1 MMRLITAPSMLLLVL
16 PCLAAEDPC
25 PSQCPISTVSSTT
38 GTKPA
43 GVPYQMLW
51 ATPMPG
57 NGSLLCAT
65 CTPCQMSGSLIFNGN
80 STGWCI
86 RVAIGGL
93 GASIPHPMF
102 SRPGK
107 LSAMCDDSDSV
118 SVQIVNCATGAS
130 SGFTESMSI
139 NCGCTPP

>member
-1 MMRLITAPSMLLLVL
+1 MKILVIPFLLFLVL
-16 PCLAAEDPC
+16 PCLAQEDPC
-25 PSQCPISTVSSTT
+25 PSQCPIDTVSMAAGS
-38 GTKPA
+38 KPA
-43 GVPYQMLW
+43 GVTYQMLW
-51 ATPMPG
+51 ATPTSG
-57 NGSLLCAT
+57 SGSLLCAT

-80 STGWCI
+80 GTGWCI

-93 GASIPHPMF
+93 GASVPHPMY

-118 SVQIVNCATGAS
+118 SVEIVNCTTGAS